1 MRFYKKE
8 IYQDNEFG
16 KVIPSVNKLA
26 EILQVSQPYL
36 HKVMTNQ
43 TIISEK
49 QYVRFKKTLEKYEK
63 LPNKSEEK

>member
-8 IYQDNEFG
+8 VYQDNEFG

-26 EILQVSQPYL
+26 EILQVSQPYM

-49 QYVRFKKTLEKYEK
+49 QYVRFKKTLEKFQ
-63 LPNKSEEK
+63 KSANTTQ

>member
-26 EILQVSQPYL
+26 EILQVSQPYM

-49 QYVRFKKTLEKYEK
+49 QYVRFKKTLEKFQKSANTILEK
-63 LPNKSEEK
+63 